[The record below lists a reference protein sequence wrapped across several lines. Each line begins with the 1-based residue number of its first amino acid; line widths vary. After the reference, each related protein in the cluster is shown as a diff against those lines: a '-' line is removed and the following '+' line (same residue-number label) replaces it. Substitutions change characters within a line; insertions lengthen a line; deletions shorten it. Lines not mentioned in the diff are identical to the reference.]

1 MGVGGIRWKKNKL
14 EREKMGGKKR
24 NKQQPTVWEDEEG
37 EERKWKRASKKN
49 WTHTGLII
57 HTQ

>member
-37 EERKWKRASKKN
+37 EERK
-49 WTHTGLII
+49 
-57 HTQ
+57 

>member
-24 NKQQPTVWEDEEG
+24 NNLPQSGRMRKEKKG
-37 EERKWKRASKKN
+37 NERGRAKN